1 MYVQTNFPPL
11 LGLCRDAIEDTAA
24 KKGRKEKSRKQ
35 FQVRLRGGGGGGG
48 GYAERSGR
56 EEKKSPCHHNPPPL
70 FPPSAP
76 LSKSRLLDKK
86 RGRLGWKKEKE
97 SIKNP
102 IPSPSAAS
110 VFVFPLESLDAAAIL
125 NLFWSGQQAKEEKE
139 RRGEGLLQ
147 VKSGREERLSLS
159 LSLSL
164 SLHRSSSVK
173 IRVHLVAEG
182 GRSDHN
188 GTRTPTERPTEKRTD
203 EAEVWPTWLGVRWGR
218 SGNQTF
224 HSSPRRK
231 EVGKGK
237 VDFFGRSP
245 LPPLFPLHTLE

>member
-1 MYVQTNFPPL
+1 M
-11 LGLCRDAIEDTAA
+11 E
-24 KKGRKEKSRKQ
+24 KGEGK
-35 FQVRLRGGGGGGG
+35 
-48 GYAERSGR
+48 Y
-56 EEKKSPCHHNPPPL
+56 
-70 FPPSAP
+70 
-76 LSKSRLLDKK
+76 
-86 RGRLGWKKEKE
+86 
-97 SIKNP
+97 KNP

-110 VFVFPLESLDAAAIL
+110 VSLFSPSCLWMPPPSSIY
-125 NLFWSGQQAKEEKE
+125 FGQASKRRRE

-182 GRSDHN
+182 GRRDHN
-188 GTRTPTERPTEKRTD
+188 GTRTPTDRPTEKRTD

-245 LPPLFPLHTLE
+245 LPPFSPLHTLE